1 VLLWLTPSIGREAA
15 ARLYLHELESGRAR
29 YRRGPGHTP
38 VHPRAWS
45 AVANWLLGLSVPWL
59 ALVVFAATAMVTAAI
74 YAAVMV
80 LAGNE
85 RRRAAFGAVSP
96 GMLPPLG
103 LIFALVVGFLAAQV
117 WSDAATAQQAVN
129 REASALRA
137 ADILADRLPP
147 ASAARLHAL
156 IRSHIRTAVTQE
168 WPAMAKQHETL
179 TVVPPALAGAL
190 QIALSLKP
198 TTDQVEA
205 QRELVSSLENALD
218 ARRQRITLLA
228 IAFVH
233 SANRVTAALAMGAF
247 AAAVAVVL
255 VMIAA
260 QDRPFR
266 GQLGVKPDLLQQVA
280 GDSRG

>member
-1 VLLWLTPSIGREAA
+1 
-15 ARLYLHELESGRAR
+15 
-29 YRRGPGHTP
+29 
-38 VHPRAWS
+38 
-45 AVANWLLGLSVPWL
+45 
-59 ALVVFAATAMVTAAI
+59 
-74 YAAVMV
+74 
-80 LAGNE
+80 
-85 RRRAAFGAVSP
+85 
-96 GMLPPLG
+96 MLPPLG
-103 LIFALVVGFLAAQV
+103 LVFALVVGFLAAQV

-156 IRSHIRTAVTQE
+156 IRSHIRTAVTRE

-218 ARRQRITLLA
+218 ARRQRIIVSQSSVNWVKWTGVILLASITLLA

-266 GQLGVKPDLLQQVA
+266 GQLRVKPDLLEQVA